1 MAAGQLESPL
11 AVAAAVPAVI
21 TAITL
26 PALEVALATGPAAWL
41 ALAVAWLTVAVVC
54 LAQVAAAEVVCQL
67 RLPQTVMVGEV
78 TAGLSAPTVLLAHYP
93 PTSQCP
99 LQR

>member
-11 AVAAAVPAVI
+11 AVAAAALAVV

-41 ALAVAWLTVAVVC
+41 ALAVAWLTVTVVC

-67 RLPQTVMVGEV
+67 RLLQTVVIGKV
-78 TAGLSAPTVLLAHYP
+78 TAGLSACTVLSAHYP
-93 PTSQCP
+93 LTSQCP